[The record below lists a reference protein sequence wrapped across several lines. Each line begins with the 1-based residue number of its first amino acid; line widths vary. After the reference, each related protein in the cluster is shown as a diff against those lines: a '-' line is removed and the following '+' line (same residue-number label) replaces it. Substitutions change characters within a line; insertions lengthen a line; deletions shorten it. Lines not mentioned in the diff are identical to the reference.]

1 MRIFEV
7 FKTYKFSIIFSIEII
22 FFIALGLIFSG
33 LVSNLEY
40 KLDTYGNCESTYIAY
55 DSREFENN
63 CYVYY
68 EKQLNF
74 NLSKGDSVRIN
85 CESYQFI
92 DNVKYDTKSLINE
105 KNVIYGEYK
114 ILDANEIA
122 IPEYVHKHYKLNVND
137 FLYLSGSEEY
147 RIKFVF
153 RDIGDVKN
161 IKSNSTEFSIFF
173 GKTKQP
179 IISQFKYAVFDN
191 NSNSYNKIYLFSN
204 HILNLKQEIFTYM
217 VIFVVF
223 MTLIILTDNL
233 LFIKDEK
240 KQLYKVRMSGSQ
252 TDYYR
257 MLIVFNFLLI
267 MLPTLIGGAVICA
280 FGNLHIFVSLLIVSI
295 IVFLVK
301 IITLRIK
308 IR

>member
-1 MRIFEV
+1 MRIFKV

-33 LVSNLEY
+33 FVSSLEY
-40 KLDTYGNCESTYIAY
+40 KLETYGDCESTYIAY

-68 EKQLNF
+68 GKHLNF

-92 DNVKYDTKSLINE
+92 DKVKYDAKSLINE

-114 ILDANEIA
+114 ILDTSEIA
-122 IPEYVHKHYKLNVND
+122 IPEYVHKHYKLNVDD
-137 FLYLSGSEEY
+137 FLYLNGTEEY
-147 RIKFVF
+147 KIKFVF

-161 IKSNSTEFSIFF
+161 IKSNSTEISLFF

-191 NSNSYNKIYLFSN
+191 NSNSYNEIYLFSN
-204 HILNLKQEIFTYM
+204 HII
-217 VIFVVF
+217 
-223 MTLIILTDNL
+223 
-233 LFIKDEK
+233 
-240 KQLYKVRMSGSQ
+240 
-252 TDYYR
+252 
-257 MLIVFNFLLI
+257 NFLLQI
-267 MLPTLIGGAVICA
+267 
-280 FGNLHIFVSLLIVSI
+280 
-295 IVFLVK
+295 
-301 IITLRIK
+301 
-308 IR
+308 